1 MKGTFK
7 NFFIS
12 SISRKAIL
20 KRLKDMVITSNS
32 ERDSSWSIFYSK
44 KLLEKDSEFKGI
56 IKFFDHHLTHQKY
69 GEQINSWE
77 NGISLS
83 YDGGGEGDSTIL
95 CYRKRK
101 KRILSRHQWPNSL
114 GHFYSTFTFFGI

>member
-1 MKGTFK
+1 M
-7 NFFIS
+7 
-12 SISRKAIL
+12 

-32 ERDSSWSIFYSK
+32 ERDSSWSDLFILK
-44 KLLEKDSEFKGI
+44 KLLLEKDSEFKGI

-77 NGISLS
+77 NCISLS

-95 CYRKRK
+95 SVIEKGK
-101 KRILSRHQWPNSL
+101 KEFYQDINGQIL
-114 GHFYSTFTFFGI
+114 